1 MVVTHSLMQSFEFR
15 PFRCFDKPNGK
26 RGCLISFNHIFQYNQ
41 RRFSHATKVWRNIQ
55 EVWSFG
61 SSSPCTINFLQI
73 MSITFQSFHEDR
85 RIISSHQFSLNNNN
99 HNHFEEIL
107 IEMLKFSVFP
117 IKPPIYHHIIQI
129 LSFLIH
135 TKFRLRK
142 WLIDYKTGKFMEQN
156 TVLVFLKYS
165 QMKFLRCL
173 RSLSC
178 LCDHSWVGE
187 LLFKLA
193 ACWDGWR
200 GSVVRGGSE

>member
-73 MSITFQSFHEDR
+73 MSITFRDSFHEDR

-142 WLIDYKTGKFMEQN
+142 WLIDYKTGKYMEQN
-156 TVLVFLKYS
+156 TVLVFLKYWNFS
-165 QMKFLRCL
+165 GV
-173 RSLSC
+173 
-178 LCDHSWVGE
+178 CDHSHVSVITAEWGSCCLSWRLVGTDGG
-187 LLFKLA
+187 A
-193 ACWDGWR
+193 A
-200 GSVVRGGSE
+200 